1 MKLEFESDTATPPL
15 VDFTDFDEMISDNE
29 SPEITR
35 LLSEGIE
42 AAQKGER
49 AVARTFL
56 MRVTEAAPDNE
67 NAWLWL
73 ASISEYP
80 EELLVFLKNVLDIN
94 PANERANEWA
104 KATESLMSKTF
115 VQRGIEATK
124 SEQMQIARQCFLQ
137 AIVYNKQSELAWLWL
152 ASVSVSPEE
161 KMSHLQK
168 VLSINPANE
177 NAAASLRNAKTQM
190 AKSLLPIANKEAING
205 NHVKA
210 IQLLNEIV
218 SDAPDLEDA
227 WMLKAHLSESL
238 EEKIINFE
246 RVIGINP
253 DNQVAKAN
261 LGSLKMFVGSAVRQ
275 DDVIEESTPAV
286 LNDDEIQV
294 VLNDE
299 VEPVEDS
306 SPAAESVEFKAED
319 EAVEEVEAEA
329 AERIRQEQ
337 SFAGIEAA
345 HFDDDYFVELVDDA
359 EMTDVPEESEEQY
372 ISTEAHF
379 NEVSEDQS
387 TEENFSREE
396 EENDN
401 IAWSEEFAQSNE
413 NDDSANGEAAALAK
427 SNNESAFEEQELS
440 EELQAVED
448 DDDEFSIHETFQ
460 PDSENEAESD
470 AEVVAEAEY
479 QDKDEAEVEDQDQD
493 ETSSNFEDE
502 AVVNCEDDETA
513 DFDDADRN
521 EAESDEHKFEENAS
535 EEPVNFGGNGHTE
548 MVDCGFCSEQ
558 VEQKAFSCGSCRTVL
573 TLSDIEM
580 LLSQEDA
587 DRDSVVKAI
596 VQMETA
602 KNDRG
607 VDLEELKLM
616 GIGYINLKEYRKG
629 FEYLKEAS
637 HKDANDVMFSSQVDA
652 LALRIAEVEEQENQH
667 ENQPK
672 CNTILVV
679 DDSPTVRKLIAGKL
693 EKCGHEVICAV
704 DGMDALAKVN
714 EALPDLIL
722 LDITMPRMD
731 GYQVCKLL
739 RGNDATKDI
748 PVVMISG
755 KDGFFDKVRGKMAGT
770 SHYITKP
777 FGPETLMKTINE
789 YIK

>member
-1 MKLEFESDTATPPL
+1 MKLEFESNTATLPL
-15 VDFTDFDEMISDNE
+15 VDFTDFDKVISDSD
-29 SPEITR
+29 SPEIAR
-35 LLSEGIE
+35 LLRDGIE

-49 AVARTFL
+49 AEARTFL
-56 MRVTEAAPDNE
+56 MSVTEVDADNE

-115 VQRGIEATK
+115 VQRGIEAAK
-124 SEQMQIARQCFLQ
+124 SEQTQIARQCFLQ
-137 AIVYNKQSELAWLWL
+137 AIVYDERSELAWLWL

-177 NAAASLRNAKTQM
+177 DAAASLKNTKTQM
-190 AKSLLPIANKEAING
+190 AKSLLSKANEEAING
-205 NHVKA
+205 DHVRA
-210 IQLLNEIV
+210 LQLLGEIV
-218 SDAPDLEDA
+218 NDAPDLEDA

-238 EEKIINFE
+238 EEKIKNFE
-246 RVIGINP
+246 RVVEINP

-261 LGSLKMFVGSAVRQ
+261 LGSLKMFVGNAFKQSEE
-275 DDVIEESTPAV
+275 IEESKSLDAAETRQNAESEHFAGENYEPENSTEENSFEEDIKQTSVSAEV
-286 LNDDEIQV
+286 EMEESAIEAENEDFGG
-294 VLNDE
+294 NDE
-299 VEPVEDS
+299 TETVESEVVENFAS
-306 SPAAESVEFKAED
+306 EN
-319 EAVEEVEAEA
+319 
-329 AERIRQEQ
+329 
-337 SFAGIEAA
+337 SFADYETENSA
-345 HFDDDYFVELVDDA
+345 DDYFVELTDDEVTA
-359 EMTDVPEESEEQY
+359 DEPEASDENY
-372 ISTEAHF
+372 ISTNVDF
-379 NEVSEDQS
+379 DEVSEENFNREVETDNYEYSDQS
-387 TEENFSREE
+387 ENFADDEDAE
-396 EENDN
+396 FTDLND
-401 IAWSEEFAQSNE
+401 E
-413 NDDSANGEAAALAK
+413 
-427 SNNESAFEEQELS
+427 ESAFENREMN
-440 EELQAVED
+440 EENQFEED
-448 DDDEFSIHETFQ
+448 EEFFVHETFQ
-460 PDSENEAESD
+460 PDSEPQAEV
-470 AEVVAEAEY
+470 AEVVAAEEEAEIS
-479 QDKDEAEVEDQDQD
+479 Q
-493 ETSSNFEDE
+493 
-502 AVVNCEDDETA
+502 
-513 DFDDADRN
+513 
-521 EAESDEHKFEENAS
+521 HKAEENGFADS
-535 EEPVNFGGNGHTE
+535 VNSVENAQAE
-548 MVDCGFCSEQ
+548 MMDCGFCGEEI
-558 VEQKAFSCGSCRTVL
+558 EQKAFACGSCRTVL

-580 LLSQEDA
+580 ILSQEDA
-587 DRDSVVKAI
+587 DRDSIVKAI
-596 VQMETA
+596 VRMDTA

-607 VDLEELKLM
+607 VVIEELKLM

-637 HKDANDVMFSSQVDA
+637 YKDTHDVMFGSQVDA
-652 LALRIAEVEEQENQH
+652 LALRISEIEEQEQGHAN
-667 ENQPK
+667 EPK
-672 CNTILVV
+672 CKTILVV

-693 EKCGHEVICAV
+693 EKCGHEAVCAV

-777 FGPETLMKTINE
+777 FGPETLMKTVNE